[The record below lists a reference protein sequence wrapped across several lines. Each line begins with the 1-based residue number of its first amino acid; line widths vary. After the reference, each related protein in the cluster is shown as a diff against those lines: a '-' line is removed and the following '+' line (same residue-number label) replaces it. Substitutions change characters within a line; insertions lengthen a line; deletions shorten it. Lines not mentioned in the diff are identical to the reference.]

1 MKRADTAALKAAMLV
16 AADAIIAA
24 EPELTRIDKVI
35 GDGDHGIGMKTG
47 FTAIRRQ
54 LEKTDYSTPYDLF
67 HACGLCLV

>member
-35 GDGDHGIGMKTG
+35 
-47 FTAIRRQ
+47 
-54 LEKTDYSTPYDLF
+54 
-67 HACGLCLV
+67 